1 MSSFPWR
8 WVAVSV
14 FIISSTLNYLDRSL
28 LTVLAPLIL
37 AEFHLNQKS
46 YGDIIAAFSF
56 VYMFSSLGAG
66 LLLDRIGL
74 NKSISAAVAWWSS
87 VSILTAFTSGFG
99 SLLRVRAALGLGE
112 SAGVP
117 AFGKLNGTYLK
128 PSERAMGTAA
138 NQIGLSL
145 GGIVVAAAVPFAV
158 VHGWR
163 APFAFCGALG
173 LLWIPLWLFT
183 SKKIPPQ
190 FGAAVDRSAK
200 TPMAIWATRDL
211 WILMA
216 ANVLWM
222 PLYSYWTQWTSLYL
236 VHVQHVSVKD
246 SAHYVWIPPLFS
258 IAGGFCGGGL
268 SMWWIN
274 RKTDSVSARR
284 RAIWISAAGALS
296 TLLLPFAATPGVAT
310 AIISL
315 SFFFLLAGSVNIY
328 ALPIDVFGAKNAGV
342 AIAALTFAFGLM
354 QTLISPLVG
363 RMHDQGMYTQV
374 VWMLTVPLVVS
385 AALLMGCSG
394 RREGKVSDSGYI

>member
-37 AEFHLNQKS
+37 TEFHLDQKS
-46 YGDIIAAFSF
+46 YGYIISAFSF

-87 VSILTAFTSGFG
+87 VGILTAFTSGFG
-99 SLLRVRAALGLGE
+99 SLLGVRAALGMGE

-163 APFAFCGALG
+163 APFAVCGALG

-183 SKKIPPQ
+183 SKHIPPQ
-190 FGAAVDRSAK
+190 YGAAVGGESR

-236 VHVQHVSVKD
+236 IHVQHVSVKE
-246 SAHYVWIPPLFS
+246 SAKYVWIPPLVS

-274 RKTDSVSARR
+274 RKVDSVSARR
-284 RAIWISAAGALS
+284 RAVCISAIGALA
-296 TLLLPFAATPGVAT
+296 TLSLPLTTTAAAATV
-310 AIISL
+310 IISL

-354 QTLISPLVG
+354 QTVISPVVG
-363 RMHDQGMYTQV
+363 KMHDKGMYTQV
-374 VWMLTVPLVVS
+374 IWMLTVPLVLS
-385 AALLMGCSG
+385 AALLMGCSR
-394 RREGKVSDSGYI
+394 RREGQTG